1 MIYKIRQ
8 PPPLLDYTNYSQ
20 SHHFF
25 RKLRLVPCF
34 FGCIPK
40 IRRKLQFFRLYS
52 KISQKIAVFSIAFQ
66 NFVVISHHP
75 LKIKD
80 QQLAIGEDEITIN
93 DYGFALG
100 EDTQIELL
108 G

>member
-1 MIYKIRQ
+1 M
-8 PPPLLDYTNYSQ
+8 
-20 SHHFF
+20 
-25 RKLRLVPCF
+25 
-34 FGCIPK
+34 
-40 IRRKLQFFRLYS
+40 FFRLHS
-52 KISQKIAVFSIAFQ
+52 KKSQKIAVFSIAFQ